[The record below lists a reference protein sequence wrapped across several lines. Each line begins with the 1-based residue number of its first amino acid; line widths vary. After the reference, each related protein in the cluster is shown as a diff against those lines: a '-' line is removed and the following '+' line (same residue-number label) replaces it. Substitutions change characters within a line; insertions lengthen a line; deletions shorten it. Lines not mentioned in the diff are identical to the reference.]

1 MIEARALEEGQALTV
16 ASYLT
21 EWLAHT
27 RGRVRVTTYEG
38 YEGLIRLHAIPRL
51 GQVPRARLSPL
62 HIQRVYAETLEPAGS
77 LSAGTVLNLHLV
89 LTQALGQAVRWGLLE
104 HNPARGAQP
113 PRPCRPEP
121 RVVDPALASAI
132 LSLLP
137 GTGVEA
143 PAAIALSTGMRRGE
157 ILALTWGD
165 LDAGLSLAQV
175 RRTLHPTSGGLAFSE
190 PKTRRS
196 RRAVALP
203 EMLRPYL
210 ERQRSDQ
217 EARRA
222 ARPTWEDLDLVV
234 DRGDGGPLNPDTL
247 SSRWRKFLARSGLP
261 HVRFHDLRHAHA
273 TLMLLKGV
281 HPKVVFERLGHAS
294 VGTTLDI
301 YSHVIPTMQTEAVR
315 AFDELFAPEAAPS

>member
-1 MIEARALEEGQALTV
+1 
-16 ASYLT
+16 
-21 EWLAHT
+21 
-27 RGRVRVTTYEG
+27 
-38 YEGLIRLHAIPRL
+38 
-51 GQVPRARLSPL
+51 
-62 HIQRVYAETLEPAGS
+62 
-77 LSAGTVLNLHLV
+77 VLNLHLV

-104 HNPARGAQP
+104 QNPARGAQP

-157 ILALTWGD
+157 ILTLTWGD
-165 LDAGLSLAQV
+165 LDGALTLAQV

-217 EARRA
+217 EARRT

-247 SSRWRKFLARSGLP
+247 SSRWRKFLSRSGLP

-281 HPKVVFERLGHAS
+281 HPKVVSERLGQHPWAPPLTS
-294 VGTTLDI
+294 TPTSYPPCRPRPCGPSTSCSRPHPEERTQMLPSMRDGALRALRRALRGREGCI
-301 YSHVIPTMQTEAVR
+301 YSDHAATWDSFLLPVMDRHPWQTI
-315 AFDELFAPEAAPS
+315 